1 MSTDPE
7 ASGSES
13 QAFRTRTEV
22 ERFGTLLDH
31 AEALRARGLP
41 FDELGELARLYR
53 RAATRLAR
61 MRERN
66 DDPAAIRYLNALC
79 VRAYAHLDVAPRPSA
94 DQRLAARLP
103 IVLARTAWAQALAWL
118 LLVVGVYAGA
128 GLVAA
133 DPAAVHALI
142 PHGLGYGPDTLDRL
156 LVSPELRAE
165 FFEREPADSGTKL
178 VFGSA
183 LFAHNTR
190 VGLFSFA
197 SGMLA
202 GVPTL
207 LLAVYNGLVLGAF
220 GAVFWQPPARVEFLA
235 WILPHGIPE
244 FTAISL
250 CVAAGLLL
258 GRAVAAP
265 GLRGHRVAIREAGES
280 AALLVIASLPLFV
293 LAAAIESFVRE
304 SALGTAPRFGV
315 AGAMLAMLVSIALL
329 TRRAARR
336 RRGDASWLAELGLAA
351 ADGRDQRS
359 AP

>member
-1 MSTDPE
+1 MAEPE
-7 ASGSES
+7 VTGPES
-13 QAFRTRTEV
+13 PTVRTRREL
-22 ERFGTLLDH
+22 ERFGALLDR
-31 AEALRARGLP
+31 AEAVRAGGLP

-66 DDPAAIRYLNALC
+66 DDPDAIRYLNALC
-79 VRAYAHLDVAPRPSA
+79 VRAYAHLDVAPRPTD
-94 DQRLAARLP
+94 DQRLSARLP
-103 IVLARTAWAQALAWL
+103 TVLARTAWAQALAWL

-142 PHGLGYGPDTLDRL
+142 PYGLGYGPDTLDRL

-165 FFEREPADSGTKL
+165 FFARDPVDSGTNL
-178 VFGSA
+178 VFGSS

-190 VGLFSFA
+190 VGLFAFA

-207 LLAVYNGLVLGAF
+207 LLAVYNGLTLGAF

-244 FTAISL
+244 FTAINL

-258 GRAVAAP
+258 GYAVAAP
-265 GLRGHRVAIREAGES
+265 GMRGHRVAIREAGES
-280 AALLVIASLPLFV
+280 AALLVAASLPFFL

-304 SALGTAPRFGV
+304 SALGTATRLGV
-315 AGAMLAMLVSIALL
+315 AGVMLVLVVTLAAL

-336 RRGDASWLAELGLAA
+336 RRGDASWLAELGVAA
-351 ADGRDQRS
+351 TARVQRS